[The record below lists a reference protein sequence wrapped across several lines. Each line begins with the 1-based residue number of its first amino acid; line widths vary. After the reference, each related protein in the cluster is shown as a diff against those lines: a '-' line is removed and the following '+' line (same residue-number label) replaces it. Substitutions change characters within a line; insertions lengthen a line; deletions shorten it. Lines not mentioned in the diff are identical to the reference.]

1 MRKERPLVARVPNGS
16 NRSKRLIRDGALDAL
31 GNARRKDARLAGHDE
46 PRGSRAP
53 STPLSY
59 RPWKRQSFHGVV
71 SLSNLR
77 QSDLDRRAADRD
89 SINPVANVGLRGG
102 TVSRQLADGFGDE
115 RFDLGGWNAD
125 DRSRFAL
132 VALQSRLRDVIAPAL
147 GPLPRPGRAHPVA
160 PIVEKLSRE
169 QSFGRLARSLRP
181 RGAEM
186 VAQALLNQIPKL
198 LIDDRR
204 MLAFVNLALMDDA
217 ADIDRVRQ
225 EFVDVPPAEQAAA
238 CRPARAI
245 DANRSPQILGV
256 EGLLKADDASRF
268 EIVPEQG
275 AHDRCMIID
284 DVQSPIFDPIAQ
296 RNHAAHPHP
305 LLLRSRDLVPNP
317 LARDLPLELGEGQ
330 QHV

>member
-181 RGAEM
+181 RGAQIFT
-186 VAQALLNQIPKL
+186 QALLNPIPKL
-198 LIDDRR
+198 LIDDCR
-204 MLAFVNLALMDDA
+204 MLAFVSLALMGDA
-217 ADIDRVRQ
+217 ADVDRVRQ

-238 CRPARAI
+238 VSSGLRHI
-245 DANRSPQILGV
+245 DANRNPQTLGA
-256 EGLLKADDASRF
+256 E
-268 EIVPEQG
+268 
-275 AHDRCMIID
+275 
-284 DVQSPIFDPIAQ
+284 
-296 RNHAAHPHP
+296 
-305 LLLRSRDLVPNP
+305 
-317 LARDLPLELGEGQ
+317 
-330 QHV
+330 